1 MWLLVFICVLA
12 ISRAQ
17 DPRVNTTQGI
27 IIGRRA
33 LDGDYLSFYGI
44 HYAGD
49 TSGANRFKA
58 PSPAPKYPGDYH
70 AIDTDVICAQ
80 PSYRG
85 IIGVENCLMLNVL
98 TKNLTT
104 PKPVMVWIEGEDYE
118 STSGTLYSFRHLV
131 ESGLVVV
138 SMNYRLSIFGFLC
151 LGVEEAPG
159 NAGLK
164 DVIQG
169 LQWIR
174 ENIAGFGGDPNN
186 VMLVGHGSAAAMVDL
201 ITLSPLSNDLV
212 HKALVLSGSA
222 LAPWAVSF
230 KPLESAR
237 YVGAKLEYT
246 HKSRSELAKLLAGTD
261 LNVLN
266 GVLTDN
272 DFYNASVLFAPCVED
287 VNLNPNETV
296 LSDAPINILRSG
308 KYSKIP
314 YVAGY
319 TDREGTVRAQQ
330 AVLNN
335 WLSKMEMNFKDFIQT
350 DLSFKNDSNK
360 TAVAQEIREFY
371 FAKKTINM
379 DVIEDYLDYHG
390 DVLIL
395 IPIMRGARERA
406 LTSPDNVRLFEYAY
420 RGSHNSDWTYPTIPI
435 NGAKHG
441 AILNYLFDFDLRI
454 GDKTA
459 QESITKRIVGL
470 AFTGKP
476 FPMDYNATTWDA
488 ITPYFM
494 HMLYMSGS
502 EVADKL
508 TLYKEEMQG
517 NLNQERTE
525 FWSKIFDRHYEA
537 PKPVS
542 SAQTLIGFHVIVL
555 VAQLMTKLL

>member
-27 IIGRRA
+27 IVGRRV

-58 PSPAPKYPGDYH
+58 PTPAPKYPGDYH

-85 IIGVENCLMLNVL
+85 IIGVENCLMLNIF
-98 TKNLTT
+98 TKNLTNS
-104 PKPVMVWIEGEDYE
+104 KPVMVWIEGEDYE
-118 STSGTLYSFRHLV
+118 T
-131 ESGLVVV
+131 
-138 SMNYRLSIFGFLC
+138 
-151 LGVEEAPG
+151 
-159 NAGLK
+159 
-164 DVIQG
+164 
-169 LQWIR
+169 
-174 ENIAGFGGDPNN
+174 
-186 VMLVGHGSAAAMVDL
+186 AMVDL

-230 KPLESAR
+230 NPIESAQ
-237 YVGAKLEYT
+237 YVGEKLEYT
-246 HKSRSELAKLLAGTD
+246 HKSRSELAKLLARTD

-272 DFYNASVLFAPCVED
+272 EFYNASLLFAPCVED
-287 VNLNPNETV
+287 VNLNPNLTV

-319 TDREGTVRAQQ
+319 TDREGTIRAQQ

-335 WLSKMEMNFKDFIQT
+335 WLSKMEMNFKDFIQA
-350 DLSFKNDSNK
+350 DLSFKDDSNK
-360 TAVAQEIREFY
+360 TSVAQEIREFY

-395 IPIMRGARERA
+395 IPVMRGARERA

-420 RGSHNSDWTYPTIPI
+420 RGSRNSDWMYPSIPI

-441 AILNYLFDFDLRI
+441 AILNYLFNFDLKI

-476 FPMDYNATTWDA
+476 FPMDYNSTTWDA
-488 ITPYFM
+488 ITPQFM
-494 HMLYMSGS
+494 HMLYISGS
-502 EVADKL
+502 EVANEL
-508 TLYKEEMQG
+508 ILYKEEMQG

-525 FWSKIFDRHYEA
+525 FWSKIFDRYYTT

-542 SAQTLIGFHVIVL
+542 SAHSLIGFYAIVFI
-555 VAQLMTKLL
+555 AQFITKLL